1 MKCKMDQKIIVKKML
16 PPAHKLFHFAF
27 NKLLLASQ
35 GKTFPAHECKGVAVS
50 MISISALVLYS

>member
-1 MKCKMDQKIIVKKML
+1 MDQKIIVKKML

-35 GKTFPAHECKGVAVS
+35 GKKFPAHECKGVAVS

>member
-1 MKCKMDQKIIVKKML
+1 MDHKIIVRKIVR
-16 PPAHKLFHFAF
+16 PVHKLFHFAF